1 MLMFTTEQVK
11 GFILHPESFVSN
23 TALQYFADSFL
34 YENDTTL
41 MPLVL
46 EKLKQSK
53 EAGTVHLHH
62 TYKFPLTEEAIRE
75 LLALHQS
82 PSIDNNTKFHL
93 QIILRHCSPEQ
104 SIPFMELVGQDPSW
118 QKLLDQKRNLANMD
132 DQELLDVFKVFI
144 VQSTGKSWDEF
155 DTAYGDEIVNELS
168 RRRCMD
174 TEAVLQK
181 LRDNDP
187 QDPSYEVPYLIQL
200 AGLLKL
206 EAAIPVLC
214 GFFGSEDDLLLENA
228 KEALVRIG
236 TAGVVTTLTEQYSI
250 AERGS
255 FRLYASGVYGK
266 IKLPASEEA
275 LLRLLP
281 EERDLTNATILAD
294 GLCELGSN
302 KGLPIVQ
309 AMLEGDYDR
318 GLLNLTESIYAYCVI
333 SDTPHPSLHKWKKEL
348 DQEAARLAKRKAEVD
363 RMFRTKTPIGT
374 YNRLNGTEKTYIS
387 PEKVGRNDPCP
398 CGSGKKHKKCC
409 GA

>member
-1 MLMFTTEQVK
+1 MFTTEQVK
-11 GFILHPESFVSN
+11 GFILHPEPIVSN

-46 EKLKQSK
+46 ERMKQSGD
-53 EAGTVHLHH
+53 AGTVHLPH
-62 TYKFPLTEEAIRE
+62 TYKFPLTEEVIRE
-75 LLALHQS
+75 LLALYQS
-82 PSIDNNTKFHL
+82 PTIDKNTKFHL

-104 SIPFMELVGQDPSW
+104 SIPFMELVEQDPSW
-118 QKLLDQKRNLANMD
+118 QKLLVQKSNLANLD

-144 VQSTGKSWDEF
+144 EQSTGKSWGEF

-174 TEAVLQK
+174 TEAVLQR

-187 QDPSYEVPYLIQL
+187 HDPSYEVPYLIQL
-200 AGLLKL
+200 AGLMKL
-206 EAAIPVLC
+206 EAAILVLC
-214 GFFGSEDDLLLENA
+214 GFFGSQDDLLLENA

-250 AERGS
+250 AEGES
-255 FRLYASGVYGK
+255 YRLYASGVFGK
-266 IKLPASEEA
+266 IKLPDSEEA
-275 LLRLLP
+275 VLRLLP
-281 EERDLTNATILAD
+281 GERDLTNATILAE

-302 KGLPIVQ
+302 NGLPIVQ

-333 SDTPHPSLHKWKKEL
+333 SDTLHPSLQDWKKQL
-348 DQEAARLAKRKAEVD
+348 DQEEARLAKRKAEAD
-363 RMFRTKTPIGT
+363 RMFRTKAPIGT